1 MCVSEFLFGVQFFF
15 ITHIFF
21 VVVVVVETTLCP
33 IFIVSSSL
41 VLVSF
46 SHCPIFFLL
55 ISQSRHA
62 GTRICLGC
70 NCFFGNCK
78 CVREFGSSYSL
89 YSSAF
94 HFVKHQT
101 YFAFFLHS
109 RMWKYICSR
118 ASLCVCEHICLILKC
133 VWLCIITCLQHC
145 TEHNKLLI
153 AICRRSLYERGWR
166 RRKLALEKVC
176 MCKSTTQNKRKVRKW
191 EMP

>member
-1 MCVSEFLFGVQFFF
+1 MSEFSFGVQFSF

-21 VVVVVVETTLCP
+21 CVVVVVETTLCP
-33 IFIVSSSL
+33 IFTVSSSL

-46 SHCPIFFLL
+46 SHCPVFFLL
-55 ISQSRHA
+55 ISQSHHA

-78 CVREFGSSYSL
+78 CVREFGSFYSL

-101 YFAFFLHS
+101 YFASFFILGCE
-109 RMWKYICSR
+109 YICSR

-145 TEHNKLLI
+145 TQHNKLLI
-153 AICRRSLYERGWR
+153 AVCRRSLYVRGWR
-166 RRKLALEKVC
+166 RKLGLEKVC
-176 MCKSTTQNKRKVRKW
+176 MCKSTTQNKRKSA
-191 EMP
+191 